1 MEKDNKY
8 DRVQI
13 IFFLKIFSTV
23 YNVVELITIGRISA
37 KVVYVFASNI

>member
-13 IFFLKIFSTV
+13 KNFLIYFRL

-37 KVVYVFASNI
+37 KVAYVFASNI